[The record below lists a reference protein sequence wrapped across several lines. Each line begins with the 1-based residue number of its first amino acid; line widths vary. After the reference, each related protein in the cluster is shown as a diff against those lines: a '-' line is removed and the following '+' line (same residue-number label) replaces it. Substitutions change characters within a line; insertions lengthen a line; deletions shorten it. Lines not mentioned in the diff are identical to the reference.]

1 MTLTRRRFL
10 TIAAALAATPVQALT
25 EWRGMA
31 LGARARILIDH
42 PQAARI
48 TAEAAAEIDRLE
60 GIFSLYRADSALSRL
75 NTAGMLKAPPF
86 ELLECLALCD
96 AVHSAT
102 GGLFDPTVQPLWA
115 LYAESYSAGRT
126 PMGAQI
132 GPAQIAEALS
142 RTGWSAVR
150 FDANVVRLRPGMA
163 LTLNGV
169 AQGFIADKI
178 AALLRAQGLSH
189 VMIDTGE
196 LRALGPMPQG
206 GDWPVHLTGG
216 GSLGLHQGGLASSSA
231 LGTTFDAAG
240 KVGHI
245 LHPQTGLPA
254 TPRWKLVTVTAP
266 GAGLADALSTSACLM
281 TSEDAIR
288 KAVAGF
294 EGASLAHLA

>member
-10 TIAAALAATPVQALT
+10 TIAAALAATPVHALT

-75 NTAGMLKAPPF
+75 NATGTLDAPPF

-96 AVHSAT
+96 AVHGAT

-115 LYAESYSAGRT
+115 LYAESYSAGRA
-126 PMGAQI
+126 PVAAQI
-132 GPAQIAEALS
+132 TAALS
-142 RTGWSAVR
+142 RTGWSDVR
-150 FDANVVRLRPGMA
+150 FDADAVRLRPGMA

-196 LRALGPMPQG
+196 LQALGPMPDG
-206 GDWPVHLTGG
+206 AGWPVHLTSGG
-216 GSLGLHQGGLASSSA
+216 TLALREGGLASSSA
-231 LGTTFDAAG
+231 LGTTFDTAG

-254 TPRWKLVTVTAP
+254 TAHWRLVTMTAP
-266 GAGLADALSTSACLM
+266 SAGLADALSTSACLM
-281 TSEDAIR
+281 TTEDAIR
-288 KAVAGF
+288 KAVARL
-294 EGASLAHLA
+294 EGANLAHLA